1 MFVRFHALHCYGS
14 DLSRSYA
21 GLGPRRPREATT
33 SDESGNTHEQ
43 PEVRNSV
50 AHGSLQPS
58 SYDLIERPSKLPRH
72 STNKS
77 ITSSFGVGSV
87 NAGSTERQS
96 KPLRQLTDPTEDP
109 SKMSRHSTNKTI
121 TSVVS
126 GNTLLIEHTEPP
138 STSGCGGGSSMGPD
152 DHLTSSLRCHPLE
165 GRIRVS
171 ARINMHPCARSC
183 FHARTHTNVRTRTFN
198 CNYNID
204 IGN

>member
-14 DLSRSYA
+14 DLARSYA
-21 GLGPRRPREATT
+21 GLGPRRPREVTT

-50 AHGSLQPS
+50 AHGSLQSS
-58 SYDLIERPSKLPRH
+58 SYDLTERPSKLPRH

-77 ITSSFGVGSV
+77 IASGFGVGSV

-109 SKMSRHSTNKTI
+109 SKLSRHSTNKTI
-121 TSVVS
+121 TSDVS

-138 STSGCGGGSSMGPD
+138 STSGHGGGSTMGPD

-171 ARINMHPCARSC
+171 ARINMHQCARSC
-183 FHARTHTNVRTRTFN
+183 FHARTHAHERTHTH
-198 CNYNID
+198 I
-204 IGN
+204 